1 MKSNSMVM
9 TLLKKNILF
18 FILLIFCFG
27 EKTFAQDDSLA
38 LKRIYN
44 EILVNGK
51 AYDWLHEL
59 TKTVGERLSGSSQA
73 EQAVE
78 WAKKKMKEAGADSV
92 WLQDVRVVHWVRGE
106 KEKATIIQSNGK
118 KQDVPVCAL
127 GMSVATAA
135 AGITAQVVEVHDFD
149 ELKKMGDKVKGKIV
163 FYNHPFDQT
172 YVNTFGAYGDAVK
185 YRWAGPSEAAR
196 YGAVASIT
204 RSMSSSDN
212 DFPHTGSMGYNDSL
226 PKIPCAAISTNG
238 ANLLSKILKDD
249 PQTKF
254 FLKQSCQM
262 LDSVLSHNVVG
273 SIKGSEV
280 PDEIIVVGGHLD
292 SWDLAEGAHDD
303 GAGVVQSIEV
313 IRAIKS
319 LGIKPKRT
327 IRAVAFM
334 NEENGLMGGKKYA
347 ELAERNQ
354 DKNIVAVESDA
365 GGFPPLGFG
374 LDMSEEKKKKIQA
387 WKPLFLQ
394 YNVWNFE
401 AEGDGAD
408 ISPMTR
414 KGVPGIGL
422 HVESQRYFEIHH
434 AKTDIFEN
442 VNKRELHLGAAA
454 MTSLI
459 YLLSE
464 HGL

>member
-1 MKSNSMVM
+1 MIRTKTIFLFLV
-9 TLLKKNILF
+9 TIIFLLNK
-18 FILLIFCFG
+18 
-27 EKTFAQDDSLA
+27 EAFAQQDDSLM
-38 LKRIYN
+38 LKKIYD

-51 AYDWLHEL
+51 AYEWLHDL
-59 TKTVGERLSGSSQA
+59 TRTVGHRLSGSPEA
-73 EQAVE
+73 AKAVKWTEQ
-78 WAKKKMKEAGADSV
+78 KMKEAGADSV
-92 WLQDVRVVHWVRGE
+92 WLQEVKVPHWVRGE

-118 KQDVPVCAL
+118 KQDVPICAL
-127 GMSVATAA
+127 GMSIATPPN
-135 AGITAQVVEVHDFD
+135 GITAQVIEVYDFD
-149 ELKKMGDKVKGKIV
+149 ELKKLGEEKIKGKIV

-172 YVNTFGAYGDAVK
+172 FINTFGAYGNAVK

-212 DFPHTGSMGYNDSL
+212 DYPHTGSMGYNDSL
-226 PKIPCAAISTNG
+226 LKIPCAAISTNG
-238 ANLLSKILKDD
+238 ANLLSKILKAD
-249 PQTKF
+249 PGAKF
-254 FLKQSCQM
+254 FLKQNCHL

-273 SIKGSEV
+273 AIKGSEF

-292 SWDLAEGAHDD
+292 SWDRGEGAHDD
-303 GAGVVQSIEV
+303 GAGIVQSIEV
-313 IRAIKS
+313 LRAFKS
-319 LGIKPKRT
+319 LGVKPKRT

-347 ELAERNQ
+347 ALAEKNQ
-354 DKNIVAVESDA
+354 DKNIAAIESDA

-374 LDMSEEKKKKIQA
+374 LNMPDEKKKKIQA
-387 WKPLFLQ
+387 WKPLFLP

-401 AEGDGAD
+401 GEGDGAD
-408 ISPMTR
+408 ISPMTK
-414 KGVPGIGL
+414 KGLPGIGL

-434 AKTDIFEN
+434 ADTDVFEN

-459 YLLSE
+459 YLLSRY
-464 HGL
+464 GL